1 MKKFDEWSE
10 AEQWAGE
17 VNRYLEPLGTFSGDE
32 TLMQSR
38 TVGRVTVEMIK
49 RVAEAIAIGER
60 THEVFLHITE
70 YIVVTNSQHDES
82 TYSLHIADNYEDA
95 MNTYQDTVIDLLRNE
110 IKFHELHLNAENNL
124 LRTCEPHM
132 YNGTMNMIAYH
143 NRMLRELSDELRIR
157 EGEVAHA

>member
-1 MKKFDEWSE
+1 MKFDEWSE
-10 AEQWAGE
+10 AEEWAGE
-17 VNRYLEPLGTFSGDE
+17 VNRSLEPLGTFSGDE

-70 YIVVTNSQHDES
+70 YIVVTNFQHDGES

-110 IKFHELHLNAENNL
+110 IKFHEHHLNVENNL
-124 LRTCEPHM
+124 LQTCTPHL
-132 YNGTMNMIAYH
+132 YNATMNMAVYH
-143 NRMLRELSDELRIR
+143 SRMVRELSDELRIR
-157 EGEVAHA
+157 EGEITHA